1 MKKTSLPIGMHDK
14 LFKRARVTYQIE
26 RNISDLLMEKG
37 FNRIETP
44 TLEHF
49 EVFGDEVSSSH
60 YNLFDKKGALLSLR
74 PDITSQIGRVIASTQ
89 VEPPIKFSY
98 SGKVFNYHEE
108 MRGLIN
114 EHTQAGVEIVGFPVA
129 EAMPEAIYSAKEA
142 LDRAKVPSYR
152 FEFSHAA
159 VLQTIF
165 AGLGLSDEDKKRLA
179 IDIVDKN
186 ITKLKEFTK
195 ARPSD
200 FDDLIQRLP
209 YLFGESSQVLAEARL
224 LTRNEAILAA
234 LDEVEDLI
242 EQVKPNLSLA
252 NLDLAQF
259 PSMPYYTGVMFKV
272 FGDKVPDAFVS
283 GGRYDKLFERF
294 GAKELT
300 AVGWAVD
307 IDSVYQAI
315 HDSLRQGGAS

>member
-1 MKKTSLPIGMHDK
+1 M
-14 LFKRARVTYQIE
+14 
-26 RNISDLLMEKG
+26 
-37 FNRIETP
+37 
-44 TLEHF
+44 
-49 EVFGDEVSSSH
+49 
-60 YNLFDKKGALLSLR
+60 AL
-74 PDITSQIGRVIASTQ
+74 
-89 VEPPIKFSY
+89 
-98 SGKVFNYHEE
+98 
-108 MRGLIN
+108 
-114 EHTQAGVEIVGFPVA
+114 
-129 EAMPEAIYSAKEA
+129 
-142 LDRAKVPSYR
+142 SYR

-165 AGLGLSDEDKKRLA
+165 AGLSISDEDKKRLA

-195 ARPSD
+195 AHPSD
-200 FDDLIQRLP
+200 FDALIQRLP
-209 YLFGESSQVLAEARL
+209 YLFGESSQVLAEARQ
-224 LTRNEAILAA
+224 LTSHKAILAA

-242 EQVKPNLSLA
+242 EQVKPSLSQA

-294 GAKELT
+294 GARELT